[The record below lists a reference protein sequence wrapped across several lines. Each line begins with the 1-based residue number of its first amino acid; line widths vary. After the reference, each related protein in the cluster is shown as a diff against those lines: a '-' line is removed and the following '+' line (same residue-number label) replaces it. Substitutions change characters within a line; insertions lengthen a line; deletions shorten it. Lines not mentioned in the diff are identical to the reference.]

1 MAHQVAKVLRWQR
14 SSGHAASERAG
25 VKRPALAAAAVEV
38 SPVSRYAITF
48 GETAVLH
55 IGGEEVGARRSSG
68 FTVPELHLLAEK
80 LTKEGVETAPAERK
94 VKAHSDEFVDLSEAL
109 PKKLRKDNEAA
120 TLVIRNGASVLLRD
134 EDAAACLLR
143 EQEDLSYDSQ
153 YWDARRGRTL
163 TKRARHNL
171 VFGEEAATPSKDF
184 KQYSVKAFRDLPHLA
199 KFRAALAERL
209 GEKAQGLFAEGNHY
223 FETSS
228 GIGFHGDSERKIV
241 ICLSLGASSTLRYC
255 WRMPGSSENVGQV
268 DIAVHHG
275 DVYVMS
281 EKATGFDW
289 RCRSKVRVVH
299 AAGAEKYIGS

>member
-1 MAHQVAKVLRWQR
+1 MDHIVEFEACCATGSKSPTGALEQPGASMAHQ
-14 SSGHAASERAG
+14 AG

-80 LTKEGVETAPAERK
+80 LTKEGVETEL
-94 VKAHSDEFVDLSEAL
+94 VDLSEAL